1 MTYTDHEAQALAFL
15 AFNRKRGGDWRD
27 NFGAWARSKAFT
39 ASDYL
44 AIRSVVV
51 EELTAG
57 GIAPSLADLLRP
69 GAA

>member
-1 MTYTDHEAQALAFL
+1 MT
-15 AFNRKRGGDWRD
+15 
-27 NFGAWARSKAFT
+27 
-39 ASDYL
+39 

-57 GIAPSLADLLRP
+57 GIAPPSLADLLRP